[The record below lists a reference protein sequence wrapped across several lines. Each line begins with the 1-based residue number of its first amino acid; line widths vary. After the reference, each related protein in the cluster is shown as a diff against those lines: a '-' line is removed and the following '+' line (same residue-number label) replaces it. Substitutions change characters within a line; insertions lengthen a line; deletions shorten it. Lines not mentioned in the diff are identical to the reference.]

1 MDVIGQMA
9 CQKHDDMQIVDD
21 ILIRYGQ
28 TSVIAG
34 AIKSHTDVST
44 AIVKVFIETIP

>member
-1 MDVIGQMA
+1 MVKWLA
-9 CQKHDDMQIVDD
+9 KKHDDMEIVDD

-28 TSVIAG
+28 NSVIA

-44 AIVKVFIETIP
+44 AIVEVFIETIL